1 MVTYLIWN
9 AAEDPVLCKGIHHPR
24 RLHDRKSLTECSH
37 VPHFALREVGA
48 DDVRH
53 GVPRE
58 VVDHTASVV
67 QHNLLQL
74 LARGDGE
81 AVDVDGDA
89 REEGPGSRGGG
100 GRVGVELRG
109 ELAVLGGHVAPEV
122 GERGGGEGAARV
134 LGGGGG
140 GVGVG
145 KRRAGVVFA
154 PRPLLARRG
163 GHRQRRRRGAAAGG
177 GAHGGRKG

>member
-1 MVTYLIWN
+1 LFSIISFSSWKIPKT
-9 AAEDPVLCKGIHHPR
+9 
-24 RLHDRKSLTECSH
+24 
-37 VPHFALREVGA
+37 
-48 DDVRH
+48 VR
-53 GVPRE
+53 
-58 VVDHTASVV
+58 
-67 QHNLLQL
+67 

-81 AVDVDGDA
+81 AVDEDGDA
-89 REEGPGSRGGG
+89 REEGPGGRGGG

-109 ELAVLGGHVAPEV
+109 ELAVLRGHVAPEV

-145 KRRAGVVFA
+145 KRRAGVVVS

-163 GHRQRRRRGAAAGG
+163 GRRFRRRRGAAAGG
-177 GAHGGRKG
+177 GAHGGRKGVTEAGNLGSARVQ